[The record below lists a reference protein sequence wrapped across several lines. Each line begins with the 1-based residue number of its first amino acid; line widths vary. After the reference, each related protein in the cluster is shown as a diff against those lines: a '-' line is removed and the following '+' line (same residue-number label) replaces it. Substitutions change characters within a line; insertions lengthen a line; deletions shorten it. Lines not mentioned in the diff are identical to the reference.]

1 MSPANRILTICSADA
16 LAMAGFF
23 LAVPDIGA
31 FLASAFAALFAS
43 ATWPLLRRALVDLE
57 RDKRANERR

>member
-1 MSPANRILTICSADA
+1 MRPANRILAICSADA

-31 FLASAFAALFAS
+31 LLASALAALFAA
-43 ATWPLLRRALVDLE
+43 ATWPLLRRALVELE
-57 RDKRANERR
+57 RDRRASDGR